1 MKNVCQKVSMCVLMH
16 LIGYGILTKRC
27 QVYNHS
33 TVFDRKCF
41 DGLCVCVCVCVCA
54 CVQVTERV
62 MIEVDHE
69 GEGGKEMERARTAGD
84 SQRAMLGQRGDPAY

>member
-1 MKNVCQKVSMCVLMH
+1 MKNVCQKVSKCILMH

-41 DGLCVCVCVCVCA
+41 DGLCVCLQA
-54 CVQVTERV
+54 TERV